1 MIRVD
6 GYAPIAAYAAIGDG
20 RTVALVARDGSVD
33 WLALP
38 ALDGVTVFGALLDV
52 DRGGSFSLAPVEEF
66 EVERRYVPDS
76 NVLETTFTTES
87 GIVTVADALTLQD
100 GGQLS
105 WVELVRR
112 IRGVRGRVRLRHEIR
127 PRFDF
132 GREDL
137 TIERRKDALLA
148 RGGDYVLAFRCWDAG
163 EPTFSGEAIG
173 GVLEAERGSDGLL
186 VCSFVKDE
194 PIPLPDR
201 HEIEI
206 RFDRTAEAW
215 QRWLEFHTYEGDWQQ
230 AVERSALALKLLVY
244 APSGA
249 IAAAP
254 TTSLPERI
262 GGDLNWDY
270 RFAWIRDSA
279 FTLDALGKL
288 GYREQVHASLSWLLR
303 ASNGTHPR
311 MEPFYRLDGSV
322 PRLEAELDLA
332 GYRGSRPVRKG
343 NSASGQLQLGCYGD
357 LLETIALYV
366 RNGNTLD
373 AETGIRL
380 AEVADHVCRIW
391 GNEDSGIWELQQTRH
406 YTISKISCWV
416 ALDRALRLAAQG
428 EAPDDHAEAWREEAG
443 RIRAWIDERCW
454 SEARQSYAF
463 YAGGDDLDAALLLAV
478 RVGYLPA
485 DDPRLLT
492 TLDAIRREL
501 GAGGPLLYRYTGQAA
516 KEGAFL
522 ACSFWLVEALAR
534 AGRLDEARATM
545 EELLA
550 LGNDVGLYSEEIDPA
565 SGEFL
570 GNFPQGLTH
579 LALINAAVA
588 VERAAGKGGR
598 EL

>member
-52 DRGGSFSLAPVEEF
+52 ERGGSFSLAPIEEF

-132 GREDL
+132 GRGDL

-215 QRWLEFHTYEGDWQQ
+215 QRWLEFHTYEGDWEQ

-279 FTLDALGKL
+279 FTLDALGNL

-303 ASNGTHPR
+303 ASNATHPR

-343 NSASGQLQLGCYGD
+343 NGASGQLQLGCYGD

-366 RNGNTLD
+366 QNGNTLD

-391 GNEDSGIWELQQTRH
+391 GNEDSGIWELQQARH
-406 YTISKISCWV
+406 YTMSKISCWV

-516 KEGAFL
+516 QEGAFL

-534 AGRLDEARATM
+534 TGRLDEARATM

-550 LGNDVGLYSEEIDPA
+550 LGNDVGLYSEEIEPA

-588 VERAAGKGGR
+588 VERAAGKRGR
-598 EL
+598 DL